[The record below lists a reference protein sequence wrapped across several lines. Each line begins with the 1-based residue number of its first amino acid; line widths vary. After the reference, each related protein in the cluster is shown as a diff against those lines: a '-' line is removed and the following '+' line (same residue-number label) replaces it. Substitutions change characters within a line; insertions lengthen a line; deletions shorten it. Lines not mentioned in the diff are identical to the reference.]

1 MSEGT
6 METRTIASLL
16 CTAANFS
23 ISVSDLTRTILNS
36 EDPFWVEY
44 VQKGGKIN
52 ADLFVPK
59 SELEA
64 FAIEM
69 ASNVDHDAKNGKEIY
84 NPINFNVV
92 EELNMPCP
100 PEANGAHR
108 AGTGLIHV
116 FDENMTPLM
125 DGEKHVYEMDEA
137 IVKESF
143 DKFNEK
149 INKNGSLSL
158 QEVQAAFE
166 ERYHVDLEKKTTTD
180 MNLAKTGDF
189 YVTTYC
195 RIIVPEGELQ
205 LGRDG
210 VQVNADGTPIYKQS
224 YLAAA
229 EKIVNNHHGGRNL
242 TAPNWSEET
251 DIMRLATAKSNDSM
265 WVGKDTRIIP
275 NLNHEQANLLS
286 KLAKDN
292 HVGFL
297 MLQDK
302 ETKEY
307 SLEVLDE
314 VTKTDAFA
322 QTMAEY
328 ELLQAHPSYA
338 AYMRNQRREMTAILD
353 VLDNIESIDE
363 SSVLLISNDPSHNYV
378 RITDTARDSAET
390 QISVTIHGL
399 NDDGKPASRIINL
412 QEDKNGYR
420 DLVGSI
426 EALGDFT
433 LIRGDKACNEFES
446 KLREEGIDGIK
457 DAYSHI
463 YSNNSNKDNLVA
475 AVKTAVEENVTHK
488 DLTFGENEDM
498 QFRIPNSDKL
508 VRTIA
513 KNITNEKLSAED
525 KLQAMQTA
533 INEESTYLHIT
544 PVSSHVASAS
554 YNLRDFGMLV
564 LDDRNVVADQEMLK
578 AMTPQEIANY
588 NESASQGA
596 NAYQQEM
603 YDFNSAQQEYY
614 DNPEL
619 SQFDPEAEYNASK
632 TAWEN
637 LDDRD
642 YAEEHY
648 TEDQFVDEWDE
659 YDIEPEL
666 GGTDLNS

>member
-23 ISVSDLTRTILNS
+23 ISVSDLTRTVLNS
-36 EDPFWVEY
+36 EDPFWVDY

-59 SELEA
+59 SELES

-69 ASNVDHDAKNGKEIY
+69 ASNVDHDAKNGTEIY

-100 PEANGAHR
+100 PEANGAQR

-125 DGEKHVYEMDEA
+125 DGDKHVYEMDEA
-137 IVKESF
+137 AVKDVF

-149 INKNGSLSL
+149 INKDGHLSL
-158 QEVQAAFE
+158 REVQAAFGD
-166 ERYHVDLEKKTTTD
+166 RYHVDLEKKTTTD
-180 MNLAKTGDF
+180 MHFARTGDF

-195 RIIVPEGELQ
+195 RIVVPEGELQ
-205 LGRDG
+205 QGRDG
-210 VQVNADGTPIYKQS
+210 VQVAADGTPIYAKS
-224 YLAAA
+224 YLSAA
-229 EKIVNNHHGGRNL
+229 EEIVERHHGGRNL
-242 TAPNWSEET
+242 TAPNWNVET
-251 DIMRLATAKSNDSM
+251 DVIRLAAAKSNDGM

-275 NLNHEQANLLS
+275 DLNHEQAKLLS
-286 KLAKDN
+286 QLAKDN

-338 AYMRNQRREMTAILD
+338 AYMRNQKREMTAILD

-399 NDDGKPASRIINL
+399 NDEGKPASRIINL
-412 QEDKNGYR
+412 QEEANGYR

-426 EALGDFT
+426 DALGDFT
-433 LIRGDKACNEFES
+433 LIRGDKACDEFEA
-446 KLREEGIDGIK
+446 KLREDGIDGIK
-457 DAYSHI
+457 DAYSYI
-463 YSNNSNKDNLVA
+463 YSNNTNKDNLVA
-475 AVKTAVEENVTHK
+475 AVKAAVEENVTHK

-513 KNITNEKLSAED
+513 KNVTNEKLSAED

-533 INEESTYLHIT
+533 INEESTYLHIK

-554 YNLRDFGMLV
+554 YNLFDFGMAA
-564 LDDRNVVADQEMLK
+564 LDDRDRVSNQDVLK

-588 NESASQGA
+588 NELASQGA
-596 NAYQQEM
+596 NDRQQEM

-614 DNPEL
+614 DDPEL
-619 SQFDPEAEYNASK
+619 SHFDPEAEYNASK
-632 TAWEN
+632 TAWESR
-637 LDDRD
+637 DDREYSED
-642 YAEEHY
+642 YSMENQA
-648 TEDQFVDEWDE
+648 FDEWDE